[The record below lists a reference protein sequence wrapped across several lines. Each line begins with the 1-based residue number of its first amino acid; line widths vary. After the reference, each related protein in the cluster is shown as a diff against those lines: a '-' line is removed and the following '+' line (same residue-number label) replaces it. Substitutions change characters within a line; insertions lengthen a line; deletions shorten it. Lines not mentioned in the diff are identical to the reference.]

1 MGKQI
6 PGGNDK
12 QNSDA
17 EVNCHENI
25 DTAVSKSLEVWCICR
40 IVKPCAC
47 ERRKEVDRDVTPT
60 PSDKGKYQGKEGFN
74 RSTPTPE
81 SSCKG
86 KHTCENSEKCEN
98 SGGLNDTTLLETNLE
113 SYEKATKV
121 SKQGCSV
128 EKFDI
133 DKCDI
138 EKSVCFEDKAR
149 QDIIDEFDDC
159 VSKLHKLA
167 NSDFELHVVD
177 INTGESVKNGLM
189 KCDDSNANSE
199 KNAKTAS
206 VNKEEDT
213 RQEGRAN
220 DKSGS
225 VSEGEMDP
233 AKLDSISISSFDHFD
248 ASFCSLKSTGNYLVT
263 SKTCP

>member
-17 EVNCHENI
+17 EVNCHENV

-47 ERRKEVDRDVTPT
+47 ERRKQADRDVTPT
-60 PSDKGKYQGKEGFN
+60 PSDKGKYQGKEDSN

-81 SSCKG
+81 DSG
-86 KHTCENSEKCEN
+86 KVNHKCEKCEKKEN
-98 SGGLNDTTLLETNLE
+98 CGGLNDTNLDSCDKE
-113 SYEKATKV
+113 IKGLKGDFV
-121 SKQGCSV
+121 SFSAV
-128 EKFDI
+128 EKSDTV
-133 DKCDI
+133 
-138 EKSVCFEDKAR
+138 KSELGNSESFEDKAR

-177 INTGESVKNGLM
+177 INTG
-189 KCDDSNANSE
+189 DSSKKDLNKSNDRNDIKENSAQKE
-199 KNAKTAS
+199 S
-206 VNKEEDT
+206 VNKEVVDT
-213 RQEGRAN
+213 RQEDRVT
-220 DKSGS
+220 DKSQGS
-225 VSEGEMDP
+225 VSEAEMDP

-248 ASFCSLKSTGNYLVT
+248 ASFCSLKSTGIYLV
-263 SKTCP
+263 